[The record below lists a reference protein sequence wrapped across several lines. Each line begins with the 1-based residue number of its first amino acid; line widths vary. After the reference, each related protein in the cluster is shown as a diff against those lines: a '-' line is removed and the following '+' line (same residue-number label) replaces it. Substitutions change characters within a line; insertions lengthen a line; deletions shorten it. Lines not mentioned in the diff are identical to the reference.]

1 MVRRSKVLGFLGL
14 GKEWDPSLAFV
25 LGGACLPNFFTFNY
39 MIKKKKKPV
48 FNSKL
53 EVPTNK
59 VIDWKL
65 IVGASIFGIGWGL
78 GGLCN
83 FFFYFEFIKIY
94 IYFFF

>member
-1 MVRRSKVLGFLGL
+1 MARRSKVIGFLSL
-14 GKEWDPSLAFV
+14 GKDWDPSLAFV

-39 MIKKKKKPV
+39 MILKKKKPLY
-48 FNSKL
+48 NSKL

-65 IVGASIFGIGWGL
+65 IVGASIFGFGWGF

-83 FFFYFEFIKIY
+83 FIVILS
-94 IYFFF
+94 IYFKL